1 MSLSVAAAVT
11 YGLAWARFLPK
22 TGARCS
28 CCSTPRSSCR
38 SRRAPPGW
46 TRSIRSRR
54 ITDTL
59 RELLARQTADRFLQ
73 DLPQFTG
80 SPDLPRDDSATE
92 TADIGT
98 AVGPYRLT
106 GRLGRGG
113 MSSVWVAERIDG
125 LLKRRVALK
134 LPHVSWAMPEAARRM
149 ARERDLLA
157 SLEHPNIARLYDAGI
172 GGDGRPYL
180 ALELVDGV
188 PIDEYCAARN
198 ADNATRVRLV
208 LQTAW
213 AVDYAHS
220 RSIVHRDLKP
230 SNILVDA
237 AGQVRL
243 LDFGIGKLLESDAP
257 APGNET
263 QFAGRLFTPDYASPE
278 QTRGETVTA
287 CTDVF
292 SLGVVLYQLLCS
304 QLPFPRASA
313 RIGQG
318 SSRPRRTARAARRSR
333 HHRPESAQGIRP
345 ERYPSMAAFAAGPR
359 TIPAR

>member
-1 MSLSVAAAVT
+1 
-11 YGLAWARFLPK
+11 
-22 TGARCS
+22 
-28 CCSTPRSSCR
+28 
-38 SRRAPPGW
+38 
-46 TRSIRSRR
+46 
-54 ITDTL
+54 
-59 RELLARQTADRFLQ
+59 
-73 DLPQFTG
+73 
-80 SPDLPRDDSATE
+80 
-92 TADIGT
+92 
-98 AVGPYRLT
+98 
-106 GRLGRGG
+106 
-113 MSSVWVAERIDG
+113 MSSVWIAERIDG

-134 LPHVSWAMPEAARRM
+134 LPHVSWAMPEAAGRM

-157 SLEHPNIARLYDAGI
+157 SLEHPNIARLYDAGV
-172 GGDGRPYL
+172 GSDGRPFL

-208 LQTAW
+208 LQTAR

-263 QFAGRLFTPDYASPE
+263 QFGGRLFTPDYASPE
-278 QTRGETVTA
+278 QTRGEAVTA
-287 CTDVF
+287 STDVF

-304 QLPFPRASA
+304 QLPFPRAS
-313 RIGQG
+313 RE
-318 SSRPRRTARAARRSR
+318 SDSDRNARAAPRVLRGDLDTIVQKALKESVPGALSLDGRVRRRTSNDTCAVIRYSPGPTAPGTGCASSPRAINRCCAPSASR
-333 HHRPESAQGIRP
+333 SPPPPRSASDTSSTCRGSTAHRLRARSSCLRMPSRSGRFRARHPRAMSRP
-345 ERYPSMAAFAAGPR
+345 TASICRHVR
-359 TIPAR
+359 